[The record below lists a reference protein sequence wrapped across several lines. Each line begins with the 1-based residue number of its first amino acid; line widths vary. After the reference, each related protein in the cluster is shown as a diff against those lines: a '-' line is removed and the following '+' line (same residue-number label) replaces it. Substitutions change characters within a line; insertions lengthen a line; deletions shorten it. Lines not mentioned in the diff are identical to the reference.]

1 MSGVPSS
8 RIVLAGFSQGG
19 ALSLFSGLTSTPPVA
34 GIGVL
39 SGYLPLSEEV
49 KGTAPLS
56 ARGVPVWM
64 GHGEDDEVVLL
75 QWAEASHAALQE
87 MGMESVQWNAYRH
100 TAHEANPDE
109 LKDFA
114 GWLEQTL
121 PAGVSVSDVA
131 AAAEL
136 QAQQEGLQRQQRVE
150 Q

>member
-1 MSGVPSS
+1 
-8 RIVLAGFSQGG
+8 
-19 ALSLFSGLTSTPPVA
+19 
-34 GIGVL
+34 
-39 SGYLPLSEEV
+39 
-49 KGTAPLS
+49 
-56 ARGVPVWM
+56 
-64 GHGEDDEVVLL
+64 
-75 QWAEASHAALQE
+75 
-87 MGMESVQWNAYRH
+87 MESVQWNAYRH

-121 PAGVSVSDVA
+121 PTGVSVSDVA